1 MEGKMDKD
9 KMLKQLLNSKETLVM
24 PDAYDPISA
33 KIIEYAGFSA
43 IQCSGFSYSISKGYK
58 SENDIDLKTNLN
70 YTKEIV
76 DAVNIPVMADGED
89 GYGYGEDLK
98 NTIKE
103 FINIG
108 VSGINIEDQIHIF
121 TDGPLKIIDQ
131 SSMIA
136 KIKDT
141 NRTKIDLGKNDFII
155 NARTDALLALENRK
169 EAEKLAIERA
179 NSYLESGADICFIT
193 FAKTLEE
200 LKLFSREINGPISIA
215 AGQPYNIQEFSVSD
229 CIELGIAR
237 VSLPTFMIANSV
249 GHMLKNLMMM
259 KETGRFDQSV
269 IENNLLINRDLLINI
284 MNNKK

>member
-1 MEGKMDKD
+1 MDRD
-9 KMLKQLLNSKETLVM
+9 KILKQLLNSTETLVM

-89 GYGYGEDLK
+89 GYGDEDDLR

-108 VSGINIEDQIHIF
+108 VSGINIEDQIHMP
-121 TDGPLKIIDQ
+121 TEGALKIIDEP
-131 SSMIA
+131 SMIA
-136 KIKDT
+136 KIKGA
-141 NRTKIDLGKNDFII
+141 NKTKIDLGKNDFII
-155 NARTDALLALENRK
+155 NARTDALLSLENRK
-169 EAEKLAIERA
+169 EAQELAIERA

-193 FAKTLEE
+193 FAKTLDE
-200 LKLFSREINGPISIA
+200 LKLFSKEINGPISIA
-215 AGQPYNIQEFSVSD
+215 AGQPYNIQEFSIND

-249 GHMLKNLMMM
+249 GHMLKNLMRM
-259 KETGRFDQSV
+259 KETGRFDRSV
-269 IENNLLINRDLLINI
+269 ADNNVLINRDLLMKI
-284 MNNKK
+284 MNDKK